1 VNPDQVETLLA
12 EPWLARV
19 LDIEDT
25 ERARRSLKRRLDNDY
40 PSFHGWWAR
49 IQSHKLSKYFGDT
62 KYGGKTAARA
72 AALAQVKILLRT
84 HKNIAVRGHHQ
95 HPRKGKKDM
104 PGVSYTVTIKRT
116 KTRGRVKTKRYF
128 AYTANAVDPRT
139 KQQLKK
145 SWAVLTHG
153 QRGAKQKALRWRA
166 EMAKKKIDQW
176 YRRKK

>member
-1 VNPDQVETLLA
+1 MKKPSYVT
-12 EPWLARV
+12 RF
-19 LDIEDT
+19 
-25 ERARRSLKRRLDNDY
+25 DY
-40 PSFHGWWAR
+40 PSFRGWWAR

-72 AALAQVKILLRT
+72 AALAQVKSWLRT
-84 HKNIAVRGHHQ
+84 HKDIAVRGHHQ
-95 HPRKGKKDM
+95 HARKGKKDV

-139 KQQLKK
+139 KQQLKR

-153 QRGAKQKALRWRA
+153 QRGAKQKALQWRA
-166 EMAKKKIDQW
+166 AMVRKIDQW
-176 YRRKK
+176 YRAKK